1 MYDKFLPKFQPLQ
14 QQMAWRLGTLVEMES
29 PTSSKEAVDAL
40 GRELAQWAEDNG
52 AEVIIHKQ
60 GLVGDFIECRWH
72 HDRPQKPILL
82 CCHMDTV
89 HPLGSVDKRPTQIE
103 EDILYGVG
111 AYDMKGG
118 IAVLQTVIEYLNQE
132 DEFPERPITIFFNSD
147 EEIGSH
153 YSRRMIEK
161 LASEASLVLVLE
173 FCNYAED
180 VVTARKG
187 VGIFQITAL
196 GREAHSG
203 GPPEKGINAL
213 VEISHQIDKICAL
226 ADRSKGTLVTPTVIK
241 GGTRHNVIPGECEVV
256 INVRVQYKSEAERVD
271 NGLMNLTDDAPYLE
285 GSELIL
291 TGDFMRPPME
301 HDAVMVQTVQTFQE
315 VTGAFVGENFRGEG
329 SDANFSAALGIP
341 TLCGMG
347 PSGEGAHAVHEQV
360 YLPSMP
366 RRAAILASLL
376 CGWPTVPRE
385 TT

>member
-14 QQMAWRLGTLVEMES
+14 QQMAWRLGTLVEIET
-29 PTSSKEAVDAL
+29 PTSNKDAVDVL

-60 GLVGDFIECRWH
+60 GLVGDFVECRWH
-72 HDRPQKPILL
+72 HDLPEKPILL

-103 EDILYGVG
+103 GDILYGVG
-111 AYDMKGG
+111 SYDMKGG
-118 IAVLQTVIEYLNQE
+118 IAVLQTVIELLHAE
-132 DEFPERPITIFFNSD
+132 GEFPERPITIFFNSD

-153 YSRRMIEK
+153 YSRRTIEK
-161 LASEASLVLVLE
+161 LAQQASLVLVLE

-213 VEISHQIDKICAL
+213 VEIAHQIDHICAL
-226 ADRSKGTLVTPTVIK
+226 ADRSVGTLVTPTVIK

-256 INVRVQYKSEAERVD
+256 INVRVQYKAEAKRVDEALMALTEAEPFLD
-271 NGLMNLTDDAPYLE
+271 GA
-285 GSELIL
+285 ELIL

-301 HDAVMVQTVQTFQE
+301 HDEIMENTVKTFHD

-329 SDANFSAALGIP
+329 SDANFSGALGIP

-347 PSGEGAHAVHEQV
+347 PSGEGAHAIHEQV

-366 RRAAILASLL
+366 RRAALLASIL
-376 CGWPTVPRE
+376 CGWPQTPRE
-385 TT
+385 TS